1 VGHVAVARIS
11 KAKLRELASGSFH
24 ERKENLILRGATGV
38 GKTHLA
44 IALGHLLCGRGI
56 SVGFHSTHLLFEN
69 IAAERA
75 AGRFLTA
82 VTRLA
87 KVQVLILDD
96 FGLRNYTHD
105 EGTALLEILEERYG
119 KGTAIITTQVEPDGW
134 RALFQDS
141 VISDA
146 IVDRLVNPSDAI
158 LLGGESY
165 RKKRKSN

>member
-1 VGHVAVARIS
+1 M
-11 KAKLRELASGSFH
+11 
-24 ERKENLILRGATGV
+24 
-38 GKTHLA
+38 
-44 IALGHLLCGRGI
+44 
-56 SVGFHSTHLLFEN
+56 GFHSTHLLFEN